1 MNKNVPYFIV
11 APGMILL
18 LFFLMLPLISSIWP
32 TLFADQQVAFGNYL
46 NFFKDSYNLSIFWRT
61 IRISVFVTIVSILL
75 GIPTAYFIAGVSKK
89 WRGILMAMTL
99 FPLLTNSVIRSFAWI
114 NILGKTGVVN
124 TLLLK
129 SGLIDQPLN
138 LLYTEFAIIIGS
150 VYLFLPTMIMTLV
163 GVMENIEGDMLE
175 AAETLGASPFKAFCK
190 VVLPLSVPGT
200 IVGSILV
207 FTGTLTAYTTP
218 QLLGG
223 NQKMMM
229 STFLYQKATT
239 LGDWQAASVLAF
251 IMIVTTLIVMK
262 LLNLLAKRVDRRELN
277 RA

>member
-1 MNKNVPYFIV
+1 MNKNVPYLIV
-11 APGMILL
+11 APGIILL
-18 LFFLMLPLISSIWP
+18 LFFLMIPLVTSILPTIFTDQGV
-32 TLFADQQVAFGNYL
+32 TLSNYFD
-46 NFFKDSYNLSIFWRT
+46 FFKDSYNLSIFWRT
-61 IRISVFVTIVSILL
+61 IRVSVIVTVISIIL

-114 NILGKTGVVN
+114 NILGKTGVIN
-124 TLLLK
+124 SLLLK
-129 SGLIDQPLN
+129 VGLISEPLN

-163 GVMENIEGDMLE
+163 GVMENIEGEMLE
-175 AAETLGASPFKAFCK
+175 AAETLGASPLTAFRK
-190 VVLPLSVPGT
+190 VVLPLSIPGT

-229 STFLYQKATT
+229 STFLYQKANT
-239 LGDWQAASVLAF
+239 LGDWNAASVLAL
-251 IMIVTTLIVMK
+251 IMIIVTLIVMQ
-262 LLNLLAKRVDRRELN
+262 LLNVLAKKVDRRESSH
-277 RA
+277 A

>member
-1 MNKNVPYFIV
+1 MNKNVPYLIV
-11 APGMILL
+11 APGIVLL
-18 LFFLMLPLISSIWP
+18 LFFLMIPLVTSILPTIFTDQGI
-32 TLFADQQVAFGNYL
+32 TLGHYV

-61 IRISVFVTIVSILL
+61 IRVSAIVTIISIIL
-75 GIPTAYFIAGVSKK
+75 GVPTAYFIAGVTKK

-114 NILGKTGVVN
+114 NILGKTGVIN
-124 TLLLK
+124 SLLMNM
-129 SGLIDQPLN
+129 GLISTPLN

-163 GVMENIEGDMLE
+163 GVMENIEGEMLE
-175 AAETLGASPFKAFCK
+175 AAETLGASPLTAFRK
-190 VVLPLSVPGT
+190 VVLPLSIPGT

-229 STFLYQKATT
+229 STFLYQKANT
-239 LGDWQAASVLAF
+239 LGDWNAASVLAL
-251 IMIVTTLIVMK
+251 IMIIVTLIVMQ
-262 LLNLLAKRVDRRELN
+262 LLNVVAKKVDRRETTH
-277 RA
+277 A